1 MKVHDFPA
9 SPNAARVRI
18 ALAEKGLGT
27 QVEFVPVNLPGAEHK
42 QETFLKLNPLGTIP
56 VLELDD
62 GTAISE
68 CTAITEYLDNLDG
81 KPVLTGRTP
90 REKGVIHMMQKRAES
105 ELIDPVGNYF
115 HHATPGL
122 GPVLQAY
129 KSPDWAGRGEW
140 GTRQRDQAIAGMRYF
155 DSVLQ
160 QQPYVAGDAFSM
172 ADITVWAGLGFADFA
187 GIAIPPELTALAAW
201 RAKVAQHDSVKH
213 AA

>member
-1 MKVHDFPA
+1 MKIHDFPP

-18 ALAEKGLGT
+18 VLAEKGLIP
-27 QVEFVPVNLPGAEHK
+27 QAEFVAVDLSKAEHK
-42 QETFLKLNPLGTIP
+42 QPAFLKLNPLGTIP
-56 VLELDD
+56 VLELND

-81 KPVLTGRTP
+81 NPTLTGRTP
-90 REKGVIHMMQKRAES
+90 LEKGQVHMMQKRAES
-105 ELIDPVGNYF
+105 ELIDAVGIYF

-129 KSPDWAGRGEW
+129 KSPDWAARGEW
-140 GTRQRDQAIAGMRYF
+140 GTRERDKAVAGMRYF
-155 DSVLQ
+155 DGVLQ
-160 QQPYVAGDAFSM
+160 RQPFVAGQFFSM

-187 GIAIPPELTALAAW
+187 GIAIPAELTALNAW
-201 RAKVAQHDSVKH
+201 RARLADRDSIKH